1 MPKVYALRDIPPEV
15 SAYGMAKYSRSDASL
30 RDSLRELSD
39 EKAANFLNT
48 FYFAYGHASI
58 ADLAHIPLA
67 IEDISLFAAMAIV
80 DEPLWDGQERSTRY
94 QNFDNAAYYRPP
106 NTPKAYDAAIQQL
119 FTLYRD
125 LYTVSMVALADRHPN
140 PPEMKRG
147 AYERTL
153 KARAF
158 DVARYAL
165 PLATLTSVGQITSAR
180 VLENQVSRLLT
191 SPHHEI
197 RDIAQR
203 MKSAVTEQA
212 PFSLT
217 QEALHPIAPTLIKY
231 ASPSPYQSRVS
242 VTMRDIA
249 RDLLPSLSETP
260 EMVAGVD
267 LIRAADDPTV
277 DAISMALYEVHPL
290 SYRSIRQ
297 HVSNL
302 NLATREDIV
311 ANLLADRGPHDDWP
325 RFMRNGSLYF
335 DLTLDVG
342 AFRDFNRHRRLTK
355 VIPDLSL
362 AQGFSYPSMLRDLA
376 PDFPYSERLQT
387 YYATVAASNGLGLPY
402 LLPLAHLRRGL
413 FVMDLAEAAYL
424 IELRSRSAGHFS
436 YRALAWDMYRALH
449 ETLPGVA
456 RHIRVTPP
464 TQFDP
469 FER

>member
-15 SAYGMAKYSRSDASL
+15 SAYGMAKYSRSDAAL

-67 IEDISLFAAMAIV
+67 IEDISLFAAMTIV

-94 QNFDNAAYYRPP
+94 QNFENAPYYRPP
-106 NTPKAYDAAIQQL
+106 DAPEDYDAHVQQL
-119 FTLYRD
+119 FALYRD
-125 LYTVSMVALADRHPN
+125 LYDVSMAALGDRYPN
-140 PPEMKRG
+140 PPDMKRG
-147 AYERTL
+147 PYERTL

-212 PFSLT
+212 PFSLV
-217 QEALHPIAPTLIKY
+217 QETMRPIAPTLIKY
-231 ASPSPYQSRVS
+231 ASPSLYQSHLAD
-242 VTMRDIA
+242 TMRDIA
-249 RDLLPSLSETP
+249 EELLPPLPETADT
-260 EMVAGVD
+260 MAGAD
-267 LIRAADDPTV
+267 LILAAADPTV
-277 DAISMALYEVHPL
+277 DAISMALYQVRPL

-311 ANLLADRGPHDDWP
+311 ATLLADRGSHDDWP
-325 RFMRNGSLYF
+325 RFMRTGSLYF
-335 DLTLDVG
+335 DLTMDVG

-355 VIPDLSL
+355 VVPDLTL
-362 AQGFSYPSMLRDLA
+362 AQGFAYPSMLNDLA
-376 PDFPYSERLQT
+376 PNFPYSERLQA
-387 YYATVAASNGLGLPY
+387 YYATFGAERRSGLPY
-402 LLPLAHLRRGL
+402 LLPLAHVRRGL

-436 YRALAWDMYRALH
+436 YRALAWDMYRALN
-449 ETLPGVA
+449 ETLPLVA